1 MKHLLVAMFTSVLM
15 FAPVIVEPAPGPG
28 SRSSGPSA
36 GGKSSPSPSL
46 GRKSSPGRAAPAKR
60 GPGRGSPGVSKRPGV
75 GAPGPGARPG
85 PGVGAPGPGVRHRP
99 HRRTVVV
106 VRPHGHHYHGYG
118 HWHDDDDAWKFLAFT
133 AITLKILDNLNE
145 QAQREHEAAQVK
157 ATTAPVGEQITWDTG
172 DASGHVVTT
181 RTGTGS
187 SGLQCREFQQEVTV
201 GGQTEQAYG
210 TACLQEDG
218 SWKITE

>member
-1 MKHLLVAMFTSVLM
+1 MKQLLVAMFASVLVL
-15 FAPVIVEPAPGPG
+15 APVIADSAPGRGGGPG
-28 SRSSGPSA
+28 AGPSKS
-36 GGKSSPSPSL
+36 GGFSRAAPA
-46 GRKSSPGRAAPAKR
+46 RNRNPGRAAPTKR
-60 GPGRGSPGVSKRPGV
+60 KRHAPGAGVGRPRPGV
-75 GAPGPGARPG
+75 GAPGPG
-85 PGVGAPGPGVRHRP
+85 VKHRP

-118 HWHDDDDAWKFLAFT
+118 HWYDDDDAWKFLAFT

-187 SGLQCREFQQEVTV
+187 SGLQCREFQQEITV
-201 GGQTEQAYG
+201 GGKTEQAYG

>member
-1 MKHLLVAMFTSVLM
+1 MKHLLVAMFASVLV
-15 FAPVIVEPAPGPG
+15 FVPLTGGSAPGPG
-28 SRSSGPSA
+28 GGPGAGSA
-36 GGKSSPSPSL
+36 KKGGFSHAAPA
-46 GRKSSPGRAAPAKR
+46 RKRNPGRAAPAKR
-60 GPGRGSPGVSKRPGV
+60 RH
-75 GAPGPGARPG
+75 A

-99 HRRTVVV
+99 VRRPVVI
-106 VRPHGHHYHGYG
+106 VRPRPYPGYG
-118 HWHDDDDAWKFLAFT
+118 YWDDDDDAWKFLAFT

-157 ATTAPVGEQITWDTG
+157 ATTAAVGEQITWDTG

-187 SGLQCREFQQEVTV
+187 SGLQCREFQQEITV
-201 GGQTEQAYG
+201 GGETEQAYG

>member
-1 MKHLLVAMFTSVLM
+1 MKQLLVAMFASVLVL
-15 FAPVIVEPAPGPG
+15 APVIADSAPGRGGGPG
-28 SRSSGPSA
+28 AGPAKSGGVSRGAPA
-36 GGKSSPSPSL
+36 
-46 GRKSSPGRAAPAKR
+46 RKTKPGRAAPKKR
-60 GPGRGSPGVSKRPGV
+60 HVDR
-75 GAPGPGARPG
+75 GAPGPGVRPG
-85 PGVGAPGPGVRHRP
+85 PGVGKPGPGVRHRP

-157 ATTAPVGEQITWDTG
+157 ATTAAVGEQITWDTG

-187 SGLQCREFQQEVTV
+187 SGLQCREFQQEITV

-218 SWKITE
+218 SWKITD

>member
-1 MKHLLVAMFTSVLM
+1 MKHLLVAMFASVLV
-15 FAPVIVEPAPGPG
+15 FAPVTGDTAPPRGDGPG
-28 SRSSGPSA
+28 AGPAKSGGISRAAPA
-36 GGKSSPSPSL
+36 NKT
-46 GRKSSPGRAAPAKR
+46 RPGRAAPKKR
-60 GPGRGSPGVSKRPGV
+60 HVDR
-75 GAPGPGARPG
+75 
-85 PGVGAPGPGVRHRP
+85 GAPGPGVKHRP

-157 ATTAPVGEQITWDTG
+157 ATTAPIGEQITWDTG

-187 SGLQCREFQQEVTV
+187 SGLQCREFQQEITV
-201 GGQTEQAYG
+201 GGETEQAYG

>member
-1 MKHLLVAMFTSVLM
+1 MKHLFVAMLTSVLM
-15 FAPVIVEPAPGPG
+15 FAPVIGESAPGPG
-28 SRSSGPSA
+28 SRASGPSA
-36 GGKSSPSPSL
+36 GIGK
-46 GRKSSPGRAAPAKR
+46 GKPGRAAPAKR
-60 GPGRGSPGVSKRPGV
+60 GPSRKSPGVGRSPGPGV

-85 PGVGAPGPGVRHRP
+85 PGVGKPGPGVRHRAP
-99 HRRTVVV
+99 RRTVVV

-187 SGLQCREFQQEVTV
+187 SGLQCREFQQEITV
-201 GGQTEQAYG
+201 GGKTEQAYG

>member
-1 MKHLLVAMFTSVLM
+1 
-15 FAPVIVEPAPGPG
+15 
-28 SRSSGPSA
+28 
-36 GGKSSPSPSL
+36 
-46 GRKSSPGRAAPAKR
+46 
-60 GPGRGSPGVSKRPGV
+60 
-75 GAPGPGARPG
+75 
-85 PGVGAPGPGVRHRP
+85 
-99 HRRTVVV
+99 
-106 VRPHGHHYHGYG
+106 VRPRPYPGYG
-118 HWHDDDDAWKFLAFT
+118 YWDDDDDAWKFLAFT
-133 AITLKILDNLNE
+133 AITLKILDNMNE

-157 ATTAPVGEQITWDTG
+157 ATTAAVTWDTG